1 VGPPRYNHPKV
12 ILISPAQRSLRRLG
26 PVRARSK
33 PGTVSCPSALNI
45 DGQATFANYICYSRN
60 LDLPCIYSRFYGQAE
75 RAISNGQLHKLPC
88 FHFRPI
94 DVVVFHGPSY
104 LSVGKTHLGEGF
116 TLICLQ
122 RLSRPDFATQLCH
135 WRDNWIT
142 RGLFIP
148 VLSY

>member
-1 VGPPRYNHPKV
+1 MLLCKALGLVLARTTHP
-12 ILISPAQRSLRRLG
+12 LCDSES
-26 PVRARSK
+26 
-33 PGTVSCPSALNI
+33 TVK
-45 DGQATFANYICYSRN
+45 
-60 LDLPCIYSRFYGQAE
+60 FYGQAE
-75 RAISNGQLHKLPC
+75 RAISNGQLNALLRLHI
-88 FHFRPI
+88 RPI

-104 LSVGKTHLGEGF
+104 LTVGRSHLEEGF
-116 TLICLQ
+116 TLICFQ

>member
-1 VGPPRYNHPKV
+1 MAD
-12 ILISPAQRSLRRLG
+12 S
-26 PVRARSK
+26 
-33 PGTVSCPSALNI
+33 LNI
-45 DGQATFANYICYSRN
+45 DG
-60 LDLPCIYSRFYGQAE
+60 LPPPLAFSAKRPLCFHSRFYGQAE
-75 RAISNGQLHKLPC
+75 RAISNGKLHELPR
-88 FHFRPI
+88 FHIRPI

-104 LSVGKTHLGEGF
+104 LTVGRSHLEEGF
-116 TLICLQ
+116 ALICFQ

>member
-1 VGPPRYNHPKV
+1 MSICVYLWPIPEY
-12 ILISPAQRSLRRLG
+12 RR
-26 PVRARSK
+26 
-33 PGTVSCPSALNI
+33 
-45 DGQATFANYICYSRN
+45 ATFLESRTTPSRAVRFRSVHYSV
-60 LDLPCIYSRFYGQAE
+60 STVKFYGQAE
-75 RAISNGQLHKLPC
+75 RAISNGQLNELPRL
-88 FHFRPI
+88 HIRPI
-94 DVVVFHGPSY
+94 NVVVFHGPSY
-104 LSVGKTHLGEGF
+104 LTVGRSHLEEGF